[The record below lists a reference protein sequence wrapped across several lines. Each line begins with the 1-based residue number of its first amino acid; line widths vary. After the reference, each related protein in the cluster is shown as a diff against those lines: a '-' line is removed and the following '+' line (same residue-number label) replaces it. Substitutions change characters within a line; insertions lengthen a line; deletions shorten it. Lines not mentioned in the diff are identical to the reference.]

1 MAIKPMTPQNSPGTG
16 LPGSLRAMG
25 ASLLTLICDRA
36 ELIAIE
42 LQEERERARQKLVL
56 MVLAALFLAMGLLLA
71 ALMLVVLVWDSH
83 RVLAAGGVSLL
94 YLGIGSWMLLRL
106 RAMSRN
112 SPAPFSATASEFAS
126 DLRLLRGRDE

>member
-1 MAIKPMTPQNSPGTG
+1 MTPQNSVGTG

-25 ASLLTLICDRA
+25 ASLLALVCDRA

-42 LQEERERARQKLVL
+42 LQEERERSRQKLVL
-56 MVLAALFLAMGLLLA
+56 VVLAALFLAMGLLLA
-71 ALMLVVLVWDSH
+71 ALMMVVLLWDSH
-83 RVLAAGGVSLL
+83 RMLAAGSITLL
-94 YLGIGSWMLLRL
+94 YLGIGSWALLCL
-106 RAMSRN
+106 RGMSRS